1 MTNARTSTLA
11 SLIKERQACLHVSD
25 RDLATA
31 LGYDNEPVVELIKQG
46 RMRLPINKVKR
57 LADALALD
65 PRPILRAVMAESAPG
80 LLDVVEDVLDPLRL
94 TDDEERLIKLCRR
107 MGNGREVNVKLIN
120 GKDVV
125 ALIGE
130 EATD

>member
-1 MTNARTSTLA
+1 
-11 SLIKERQACLHVSD
+11 
-25 RDLATA
+25 
-31 LGYDNEPVVELIKQG
+31 
-46 RMRLPINKVKR
+46 MRLPINKVKR

-65 PRPILRAVMAESAPG
+65 PRAILRAVMAESAPG

-125 ALIGE
+125 ALIGD

>member
-11 SLIKERQACLHVSD
+11 SLIKERQASLHVSD
-25 RDLATA
+25 RELATA

-65 PRPILRAVMAESAPG
+65 PRAILRAVMAESAPG

-125 ALIGE
+125 ALIGD